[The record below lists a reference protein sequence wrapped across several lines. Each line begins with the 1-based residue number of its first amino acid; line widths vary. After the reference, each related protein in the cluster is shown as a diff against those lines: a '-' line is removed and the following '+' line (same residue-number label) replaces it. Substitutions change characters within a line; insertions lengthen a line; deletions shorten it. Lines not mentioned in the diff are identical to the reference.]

1 MSTPTK
7 SVEQNTKIAQMAMKV
22 AEEHE
27 TKQGRT
33 PKPVSSKRLGYD
45 IESGDRKIEV
55 KGTSWTWD
63 KNKSGF
69 QYLSENERINATHL
83 YLVCNV
89 HEKPELHIFE
99 MKDVHKALVP
109 EVRYM
114 LYFSRCREAEC
125 EESRALR
132 LSNQKGS

>member
-1 MSTPTK
+1 
-7 SVEQNTKIAQMAMKV
+7 MKV